1 MTKNDIINEVV
12 SSLVFSL
19 DKDQL
24 ELVKSTFI
32 VKMQGYEIHEVCTL
46 PSVEVKDNDFIFK
59 RFAVDMIAKG
69 LKESTIK
76 NYMNIINPFFDYNG
90 KNYRDISSQDIIDY
104 IAIRKIKPNAVG
116 KQNSQTYISN
126 INRVLFVFFEWAYR
140 KHHIDEDIMR
150 DVDRIR
156 PKQKRKER
164 LNVEE
169 IEACRDNVKND
180 RERALLELMLSTGL
194 RVGEIAKLKI
204 SDIDFGNRK
213 IHISEGKTENAERD
227 VFLTIKARNA
237 LQKYI
242 GERWYGYVFRP
253 DRNVIDYKKHITTGT
268 INGWAKDIGKR
279 AGCHCTTTAHVFRK
293 TFATE
298 EYRRTKDVKYV
309 SILLG
314 HSSTAVTEKY
324 YLIDDIKDIEYQ
336 ALYAA

>member
-76 NYMNIINPFFDYNG
+76 NYMNIINPFFDYSG
-90 KNYRDISSQDIIDY
+90 KKYRDISSQDIIDY
-104 IAIRKIKPNAVG
+104 IAIRKIKPNAMG

-204 SDIDFGNRK
+204 SDIDFASRK

-237 LQKYI
+237 LKKYI
-242 GERWYGYVFRP
+242 GDRWHGFVFRP
-253 DRNVIDYKKHITTGT
+253 DRNVIDDKKHITTGT

-279 AGCHCTTTAHVFRK
+279 AGCHCTTTVHVFRK